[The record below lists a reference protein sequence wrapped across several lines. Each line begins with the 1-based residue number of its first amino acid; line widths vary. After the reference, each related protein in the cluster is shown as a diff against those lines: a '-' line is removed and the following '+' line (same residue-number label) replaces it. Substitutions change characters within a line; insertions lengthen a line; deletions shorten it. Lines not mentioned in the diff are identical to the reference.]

1 MWMLAST
8 VKKMVSALC
17 WDCLD
22 PRLEYWSVI
31 VDNPP
36 PTPSHLSGHDV
47 LNYDTKEDMDPSQS
61 CRTILKTCD
70 ETSFILGLQA
80 VPLVSVIGEEARV
93 HSCSVDPG
101 SSLVS
106 VCQRSTFLPL
116 FFRQSIQCC
125 RVSPC
130 EWHPKDTPPYKS
142 RNRADS
148 QRSRRAGTASSSTQL
163 LNMSCIVL
171 YSILFIIDV

>member
-1 MWMLAST
+1 MLAST

-36 PTPSHLSGHDV
+36 PPPPPSHLSGHDV

-70 ETSFILGLQA
+70 ETSFIPGLQA
-80 VPLVSVIGEEARV
+80 VPLVSVIGEEARI

-148 QRSRRAGTASSSTQL
+148 QRSRRAGTASSSHSFWICL
-163 LNMSCIVL
+163 VLFCIPFYL
-171 YSILFIIDV
+171 